1 MAIPP
6 TTEQLALF
14 GASYRPQRPLCGP
27 SKSGPY
33 RRRERVAAL
42 SESPYI
48 ETNPA
53 CIQSLIITDVDAGD
67 VSGLPQ
73 LVGLPPASWS
83 VRTRNAIGSGH
94 IGYALATPVV
104 LTDAAHRRPIN
115 LLARVEQ
122 GLRDVLGG
130 DAAYAGRIMK
140 NPVSPGLFQDT
151 LWPQDVIF
159 PTYTLRELASSLS
172 NLGALPSP
180 GDPRP
185 RQSGV
190 GRNVDVFDR
199 TRAWSYRA
207 IKRYWQGGFSEWS
220 EVVHAKAT
228 ILNLDLEREGRTP
241 LPDREIWHLSR
252 SISKWVWSRF
262 TPEAFSEIQAQR
274 VSKRWDKELKEL
286 ALKRLNETI
295 SRAEE
300 GRL

>member
-1 MAIPP
+1 MTTPP
-6 TTEQLALF
+6 TDAQLALF
-14 GASYRPQRPLCGP
+14 GASYRPRRPLSGP
-27 SKSGPY
+27 AKSGPY
-33 RRRERVAAL
+33 RRRARAAAL
-42 SESPYI
+42 SESAYI

-53 CIQSLIITDVDAGD
+53 CIQSLIVTDVDAGD
-67 VSGLPQ
+67 VAGLPQ
-73 LVGLPPASWS
+73 LVGLPPESWA
-83 VRTRNAIGSGH
+83 VRTRNMIGSGH

-130 DAAYAGRIMK
+130 DMAYAGRIMK
-140 NPVSPGLFQDT
+140 NPVSPGAFQDT

-172 NLGALPSP
+172 DLGALPSP

-207 IKRYWQGGFSEWS
+207 IKRYWSDRAATWD

-228 ILNLDLEREGRTP
+228 ILNLDLEREGREP

-252 SISKWVWSRF
+252 SISKWTWSRF
-262 TPEAFSEIQAQR
+262 TPESFGEIQAQR
-274 VSKRWDKELKEL
+274 VSKRWGQSVAAKLD
-286 ALKRLNETI
+286 RLNEAL
-295 SRAEE
+295 SDKEKS
-300 GRL
+300 LL

>member
-1 MAIPP
+1 MATPP
-6 TTEQLALF
+6 TTDQLALF
-14 GASYRPQRPLCGP
+14 EASYRPQKPLCGP
-27 SKSGPY
+27 SKTGPY
-33 RRRERVAAL
+33 KRRERAAAL
-42 SESPYI
+42 SSAPYI

-67 VSGLPQ
+67 VDGLPQ
-73 LVGLPPASWS
+73 LVGLPPESWA
-83 VRTRNAIGSGH
+83 VRTRNAVGSGH

-115 LLARVEQ
+115 LLARVEW
-122 GLRDVLGG
+122 GIRDVLGG
-130 DAAYAGRIMK
+130 DMAYAGRIMK
-140 NPVSPGLFQDT
+140 NPLSPGPFQDT

-159 PTYTLRELASSLS
+159 PTYTLRELASSLAD
-172 NLGALPSP
+172 LGALPSP

-185 RQSGV
+185 RASGV

-207 IKRYWQGGFSEWS
+207 IKRYWSDGAVTWG

-228 ILNLDLEREGRTP
+228 ALNWDLEREGREP
-241 LPDREIWHLSR
+241 LPDREILHLAR

-262 TPEAFSEIQAQR
+262 TPESFSEIQAQR
-274 VSKRWDKELKEL
+274 VSKRWGDSVAVKLNRL
-286 ALKRLNETI
+286 ANTI

-300 GRL
+300 SLL

>member
-14 GASYRPQRPLCGP
+14 RASYKPRKPLCGP
-27 SKSGPY
+27 SKTGPY
-33 RRRERVAAL
+33 KRRKRSAAL
-42 SESPYI
+42 SSAPYI
-48 ETNPA
+48 ETNPT

-67 VSGLPQ
+67 VDGLPQ
-73 LVGLPPASWS
+73 LVGLPPESWA
-83 VRTRNAIGSGH
+83 VRTRNELGSGH

-130 DAAYAGRIMK
+130 DMAYAGRIMK
-140 NPVSPGLFQDT
+140 NPLSPGVFQDT

-159 PTYTLRELASSLS
+159 PTYTLRELASSLAD
-172 NLGALPSP
+172 LGALPSP

-190 GRNVDVFDR
+190 GRNVDIFDR
-199 TRAWSYRA
+199 TRAWAYRA
-207 IKRYWQGGFSEWS
+207 IKRYWGGDFGEWS
-220 EVVHAKAT
+220 EVVHAKAA
-228 ILNLDLEREGRTP
+228 ILNFDLEREGREP

-262 TPEAFSEIQAQR
+262 TPEVFSEIQAQR
-274 VSKRWDKELKEL
+274 VSKRWGDSVAVKLD
-286 ALKRLNETI
+286 RLTNTI

-300 GRL
+300 SLL

>member
-1 MAIPP
+1 MATAP

-33 RRRERVAAL
+33 KRRERAAAL

-48 ETNPA
+48 ETNPT

-67 VSGLPQ
+67 VAGLAQ
-73 LVGLPPASWS
+73 LVGLPPESWA
-83 VRTRNAIGSGH
+83 VRTRNAVGSGH

-115 LLARVEQ
+115 LLARVEW
-122 GLRDVLGG
+122 GIRDVLGG
-130 DAAYAGRIMK
+130 DTAYAGRIMK

-151 LWPQDVIF
+151 LWPQDVSF
-159 PTYTLRELASSLS
+159 PTYTLRELASALS
-172 NLGALPSP
+172 DLGALPSP

-190 GRNVDVFDR
+190 GRNVDLFDR
-199 TRAWSYRA
+199 TRTWAYRA
-207 IKRYWQGGFSEWS
+207 IKRYWNSGFSEWS
-220 EVVHAKAT
+220 EVVHAKAR
-228 ILNLDLEREGRTP
+228 ILNLDLEREGRIP
-241 LPDREIWHLSR
+241 LPDREILHLAR

-262 TPEAFSEIQAQR
+262 TPESFSEIQAQR
-274 VSKRWDKELKEL
+274 VSKRWGKEV
-286 ALKRLNETI
+286 ALKRLNDTI

-300 GRL
+300 SLL

>member
-33 RRRERVAAL
+33 RRRERASAL
-42 SESPYI
+42 SESAYI
-48 ETNPA
+48 EVNPL
-53 CIQSLIITDVDAGD
+53 CIQSLIVTDVDAGD

-94 IGYALATPVV
+94 IGYALASPVV

-115 LLARVEQ
+115 LLSRVEW
-122 GLRDVLGG
+122 GIRDVLGG
-130 DAAYAGRIMK
+130 DTAYAGRIMK
-140 NPVSPGLFQDT
+140 NPISPGVFQDT
-151 LWPQDVIF
+151 LWPQDEIF
-159 PTYTLRELASSLS
+159 PTYTLRELASALS
-172 NLGALPSP
+172 DLGALPSP
-180 GDPRP
+180 GDSQP

-190 GRNVDVFDR
+190 GRNIDVFDR
-199 TRAWSYRA
+199 TRAWAYRA
-207 IKRYWQGGFSEWS
+207 IKRYWNSGFSEWD
-220 EVVHAKAT
+220 EVVHAKAR
-228 ILNLDLEREGRTP
+228 ILNLDLEREGRIP
-241 LPDREIWHLSR
+241 LPDREILHLSR

-262 TPEAFSEIQAQR
+262 TPESFSEIQAQR
-274 VSKRWDKELKEL
+274 VSRRWGKEV
-286 ALKRLNETI
+286 ALKRLTDTI

-300 GRL
+300 GSL

>member
-14 GASYRPQRPLCGP
+14 GASYKPRKPLCGP
-27 SKSGPY
+27 SKTGPY
-33 RRRERVAAL
+33 KRRKRSAAL
-42 SESPYI
+42 SESAYI
-48 ETNPA
+48 EVNPL
-53 CIQSLIITDVDAGD
+53 CIQSLIVTDVDAGD
-67 VSGLPQ
+67 VSGLAQ
-73 LVGLPPASWS
+73 LVGLPPESWA

-115 LLARVEQ
+115 LLARVEW

-130 DAAYAGRIMK
+130 DTAYAGRIMK

-172 NLGALPSP
+172 DLGALPSP

-185 RQSGV
+185 KASGV
-190 GRNVDVFDR
+190 GRNVDIFDR
-199 TRAWSYRA
+199 TRAWAYRA
-207 IKRYWQGGFSEWS
+207 IKRYWQDDFSEWG
-220 EVVHAKAT
+220 EVVHAKAA
-228 ILNLDLEREGRTP
+228 ILNLDLEREGREP

-252 SISKWVWSRF
+252 SISKWTWSKF
-262 TPEAFSEIQAQR
+262 TPKAFSEIQAQR
-274 VSKRWDKELKEL
+274 VSKRWGQSVAAKLD
-286 ALKRLNETI
+286 RLNE
-295 SRAEE
+295 SLSKEE
-300 GRL
+300 TS

>member
-27 SKSGPY
+27 AKNGPY
-33 RRRERVAAL
+33 RRRERAAAL

-67 VSGLPQ
+67 VAGLPQ
-73 LVGLPPASWS
+73 LVGLPPESWA
-83 VRTRNAIGSGH
+83 VRTRNMIGSGH

-115 LLARVEQ
+115 LLARVEW

-130 DAAYAGRIMK
+130 DTAYAGRIMK
-140 NPVSPGLFQDT
+140 NPLSPGAFQDT

-159 PTYTLRELASSLS
+159 PTYTLRELASSLAD
-172 NLGALPSP
+172 LGALPSP

-199 TRAWSYRA
+199 TRTWAYRA
-207 IKRYWQGGFSEWS
+207 IKRYWSSGFSEWS

-228 ILNLDLEREGRTP
+228 ILNLDLEREGREP
-241 LPDREIWHLSR
+241 LPDREILHLSR
-252 SISKWVWSRF
+252 SISKWVWARF
-262 TPEAFSEIQAQR
+262 TPEVFSEIQAQR

-286 ALKRLNETI
+286 ALKRLTDTI
-295 SRAEE
+295 SRAEK
-300 GRL
+300 GLL

>member
-14 GASYRPQRPLCGP
+14 GASYRPRKPLCGP
-27 SKSGPY
+27 SKTGPY
-33 RRRERVAAL
+33 RRRERSAAL
-42 SESPYI
+42 SSAPYI

-67 VSGLPQ
+67 VAGLPQ
-73 LVGLPPASWS
+73 LVGLPPESWA
-83 VRTRNAIGSGH
+83 VRTRNAVGSGH

-115 LLARVEQ
+115 LLARVEW
-122 GLRDVLGG
+122 GIRDVLGG
-130 DAAYAGRIMK
+130 DTAYAGRIMK
-140 NPVSPGLFQDT
+140 NPLSPGPFQDT

-159 PTYTLRELASSLS
+159 PTYALRELASSLAD
-172 NLGALPSP
+172 LGALPSP

-207 IKRYWQGGFSEWS
+207 IKRYWGSDFGEWS
-220 EVVHAKAT
+220 EVVHAKAA
-228 ILNLDLEREGRTP
+228 ILNFDLEREGREP
-241 LPDREIWHLSR
+241 LPDSEIWHLAR
-252 SISKWVWSRF
+252 SISKWVWQKFS
-262 TPEAFSEIQAQR
+262 PEAFSEIQTQR
-274 VSKRWDKELKEL
+274 VSKRWGQSVSAKLD
-286 ALKRLNETI
+286 RLNEAL
-295 SRAEE
+295 SDKEKS
-300 GRL
+300 LL

>member
-1 MAIPP
+1 MATAP
-6 TTEQLALF
+6 TTDQLALF
-14 GASYRPQRPLCGP
+14 EASYRPQRPLCGP
-27 SKSGPY
+27 SKNGPY
-33 RRRERVAAL
+33 RRRERSAAL

-67 VSGLPQ
+67 VAGLPQ
-73 LVGLPPASWS
+73 LVGLPPESWA
-83 VRTRNAIGSGH
+83 VRTRNELGSGH

-115 LLARVEQ
+115 LLARVEW
-122 GLRDVLGG
+122 GIRDVLGG

-140 NPVSPGLFQDT
+140 NPLSPGPFQDT
-151 LWPQDVIF
+151 LWPQDVSF
-159 PTYTLRELASSLS
+159 PTYTLRELASALS
-172 NLGALPSP
+172 DLGALPSP

-190 GRNVDVFDR
+190 GRNVDLFDR
-199 TRAWSYRA
+199 TRTWAYRA
-207 IKRYWQGGFSEWS
+207 IKRYWNSGFSEWS
-220 EVVHAKAT
+220 EVVHAKAA
-228 ILNLDLEREGRTP
+228 ILNLDLEREGRIP
-241 LPDREIWHLSR
+241 LPDREILHLAR

-262 TPEAFSEIQAQR
+262 TPESFSEIQAQR

-286 ALKRLNETI
+286 ALKRLTDAI

>member
-33 RRRERVAAL
+33 RRRERASAL
-42 SESPYI
+42 SESAYI
-48 ETNPA
+48 EVNPL
-53 CIQSLIITDVDAGD
+53 CIQSLIVTDVDAGD

-94 IGYALATPVV
+94 IGYALASPVV

-115 LLARVEQ
+115 LLSRVEW
-122 GLRDVLGG
+122 GIRDVLGG
-130 DAAYAGRIMK
+130 DTAYAGRIMK
-140 NPVSPGLFQDT
+140 NPISPGVFQDT
-151 LWPQDVIF
+151 LWPQDEIF
-159 PTYTLRELASSLS
+159 PTYTLRELASALS
-172 NLGALPSP
+172 DLGALPSP
-180 GDPRP
+180 GDSRP

-190 GRNVDVFDR
+190 GRNIDVFDR
-199 TRAWSYRA
+199 TRAWAYRA
-207 IKRYWQGGFSEWS
+207 IKRYWNSGFSEWD
-220 EVVHAKAT
+220 EVVHAKAR
-228 ILNLDLEREGRTP
+228 ILNLDLEREGRIP
-241 LPDREIWHLSR
+241 LPDREILHLSR

-262 TPEAFSEIQAQR
+262 TPESFSEIQAQR
-274 VSKRWDKELKEL
+274 VSRRWGKEV
-286 ALKRLNETI
+286 ALKRLTDTI

-300 GRL
+300 GSL

>member
-1 MAIPP
+1 MATPP
-6 TTEQLALF
+6 TGEQLALF
-14 GASYRPQRPLCGP
+14 EASYRPRRPLCGP
-27 SKSGPY
+27 SKNGPY
-33 RRRERVAAL
+33 RRRERAAAL

-73 LVGLPPASWS
+73 LVGLPPASWA
-83 VRTRNAIGSGH
+83 VRAQNMIGSGH

-115 LLARVEQ
+115 LLARVEW
-122 GLRDVLGG
+122 GIRDVLGG

-140 NPVSPGLFQDT
+140 NPLSPGAFQDT
-151 LWPQDVIF
+151 LWPQDEIF
-159 PTYTLRELASSLS
+159 PTYSLRELASALS
-172 NLGALPSP
+172 DLGALPAP

-190 GRNVDVFDR
+190 GRNVDIFDR
-199 TRAWSYRA
+199 TRAWAYRA
-207 IKRYWQGGFSEWS
+207 IKRYWNSGFSEWD

-228 ILNLDLEREGRTP
+228 ILNLDLEREGRIP

-252 SISKWVWSRF
+252 SISKWTWQKFS
-262 TPEAFSEIQAQR
+262 PKAFSEIQAHR
-274 VSKRWDKELKEL
+274 SARRWGKEL
-286 ALKRLNETI
+286 ALKRLNEAL
-295 SRAEE
+295 SDKEE
-300 GRL
+300 TL

>member
-1 MAIPP
+1 MATAP
-6 TTEQLALF
+6 TTDQLALF
-14 GASYRPQRPLCGP
+14 EASYRPQRPLCGP
-27 SKSGPY
+27 SKNGPY
-33 RRRERVAAL
+33 RRRERSAAL

-67 VSGLPQ
+67 VAGLPQ
-73 LVGLPPASWS
+73 LVGLPPESWA
-83 VRTRNAIGSGH
+83 VRTRNELGSGH

-115 LLARVEQ
+115 LLARVEW
-122 GLRDVLGG
+122 GIRDVLGG

-140 NPVSPGLFQDT
+140 NPLSPGPFQDT
-151 LWPQDVIF
+151 LWPQDVSF
-159 PTYTLRELASSLS
+159 PIYTLRELASALS
-172 NLGALPSP
+172 DLGALPSP

-190 GRNVDVFDR
+190 GRNVDLFDR
-199 TRAWSYRA
+199 TRTWAYRA
-207 IKRYWQGGFSEWS
+207 IKRYWNSGFSEWS
-220 EVVHAKAT
+220 EVVHAKAA
-228 ILNLDLEREGRTP
+228 ILNLDLEREGRIP
-241 LPDREIWHLSR
+241 LPDREILHLAR

-262 TPEAFSEIQAQR
+262 TPESFSEIQAQR

-286 ALKRLNETI
+286 ALKRLTDAI

>member
-1 MAIPP
+1 MATAP
-6 TTEQLALF
+6 TNAQLARF

-33 RRRERVAAL
+33 RRRERSAAL

-48 ETNPA
+48 EVNPL
-53 CIQSLIITDVDAGD
+53 CIQSLIVTDVDAGD

-73 LVGLPPASWS
+73 LVGLPPASWT

-115 LLARVEQ
+115 LLARVEW
-122 GLRDVLGG
+122 GIRDVLGG

-140 NPVSPGLFQDT
+140 NPVSPGPFQDT
-151 LWPQDVIF
+151 LWPQDEIF
-159 PTYTLRELASSLS
+159 PTYTLRELASSLAD
-172 NLGALPSP
+172 LGALPSP

-185 RQSGV
+185 RASGV
-190 GRNVDVFDR
+190 GRNVDIFDR
-199 TRAWSYRA
+199 TRAWAYRA
-207 IKRYWQGGFSEWS
+207 IKRYWNSGFSEWD

-228 ILNLDLEREGRTP
+228 ILNLDLEREGRIP
-241 LPDREIWHLSR
+241 LPDREICHLSR
-252 SISKWVWSRF
+252 SISGWVWRKFS
-262 TPEAFSEIQAQR
+262 PESFSEIQA
-274 VSKRWDKELKEL
+274 KRSARRWGNE
-286 ALKRLNETI
+286 ATLKRLADTI

>member
-1 MAIPP
+1 MATPP
-6 TTEQLALF
+6 TDAQLALF

-33 RRRERVAAL
+33 RRRARAAAL

-48 ETNPA
+48 EANPA
-53 CIQSLIITDVDAGD
+53 CIQSLIITDIDAGD
-67 VSGLPQ
+67 VAGLAQ
-73 LVGLPPASWS
+73 LVGLPPESWA
-83 VRTRNAIGSGH
+83 VRTRNAVGSGH

-130 DAAYAGRIMK
+130 DMAYAGRIMK
-140 NPVSPGLFQDT
+140 NPLSPGLFQDT
-151 LWPQDVIF
+151 LWPQDEIF
-159 PTYTLRELASSLS
+159 PTYTLRELASSLAD
-172 NLGALPSP
+172 LGALPSP

-199 TRAWSYRA
+199 TRTWAYRA
-207 IKRYWQGGFSEWS
+207 IKRYWSDGAVTWG

-228 ILNLDLEREGRTP
+228 TLNLDLEREGREP

-252 SISKWVWSRF
+252 SISKWTWSRF
-262 TPEAFSEIQAQR
+262 TPAIFSEIQAQR
-274 VSKRWDKELKEL
+274 VSKRWGQSVAAKLD
-286 ALKRLNETI
+286 RLNE
-295 SRAEE
+295 SLSDKEKS
-300 GRL
+300 LL

>member
-33 RRRERVAAL
+33 RRRERSAAL

-48 ETNPA
+48 EVNPL
-53 CIQSLIITDVDAGD
+53 CVQSLIITDVDAGD
-67 VSGLPQ
+67 VAGLPQ
-73 LVGLPPASWS
+73 PESWA
-83 VRTRNAIGSGH
+83 VRTRNAVGSGH

-115 LLARVEQ
+115 LLARVEW
-122 GLRDVLGG
+122 GIRDVLGG

-140 NPVSPGLFQDT
+140 NPLSPGAFQDT
-151 LWPQDVIF
+151 LWPQDEIF
-159 PTYTLRELASSLS
+159 PTYALRELATSLAD
-172 NLGALPSP
+172 LGALPSP

-199 TRAWSYRA
+199 TRTWAYRA
-207 IKRYWQGGFSEWS
+207 IKRYWQDDFSEWG
-220 EVVHAKAT
+220 EVVHAKAA
-228 ILNLDLEREGRTP
+228 ILNLDLEREGREP
-241 LPDREIWHLSR
+241 LPDREIWHLAR

-262 TPEAFSEIQAQR
+262 TPESFSEIQAQR
-274 VSKRWDKELKEL
+274 VSKRWGKEV
-286 ALKRLNETI
+286 ALKRLNDTI

-300 GRL
+300 GLL

>member
-6 TTEQLALF
+6 TDEQLALF

-83 VRTRNAIGSGH
+83 VRTRNAVGSGH

-115 LLARVEQ
+115 LLARVEW
-122 GLRDVLGG
+122 GIRDVLGG

-140 NPVSPGLFQDT
+140 NPVSPGVFQDT
-151 LWPQDVIF
+151 LWPQDEIF
-159 PTYTLRELASSLS
+159 PTYTLRELASALS
-172 NLGALPSP
+172 DLGALPSP

-286 ALKRLNETI
+286 ALKRLNDTI

-300 GRL
+300 SLL

>member
-1 MAIPP
+1 MATAP
-6 TTEQLALF
+6 TDEQLALF

-33 RRRERVAAL
+33 RRRERSAAL

-48 ETNPA
+48 EVNPL
-53 CIQSLIITDVDAGD
+53 CVQSLIVTDVDAGD
-67 VSGLPQ
+67 VEGLPQ
-73 LVGLPPASWS
+73 LVGLPPESWA
-83 VRTRNAIGSGH
+83 VRTRNEIGSGH

-130 DAAYAGRIMK
+130 DMAYAGRIMK
-140 NPVSPGLFQDT
+140 NPVSPGAFQDT

-159 PTYTLRELASSLS
+159 PTYALRELASSLAD
-172 NLGALPSP
+172 LGALPAP

-199 TRAWSYRA
+199 TRAWAYRA
-207 IKRYWQGGFSEWS
+207 IKRHWGGDFGEWG

-228 ILNLDLEREGRTP
+228 ILNWDLEREGREP
-241 LPDREIWHLSR
+241 LPDREIWHLAR
-252 SISKWVWSRF
+252 SISKWTWSRF
-262 TPEAFSEIQAQR
+262 TPKTFSEIQAQR
-274 VSKRWDKELKEL
+274 SARRWGKEV
-286 ALKRLNETI
+286 ALKRLNDTI

-300 GRL
+300 SLL

>member
-1 MAIPP
+1 MATAP

-14 GASYRPQRPLCGP
+14 GASYRPRKPLCGP
-27 SKSGPY
+27 SKSGPNK
-33 RRRERVAAL
+33 RRERASAL

-67 VSGLPQ
+67 VAGLPQ
-73 LVGLPPASWS
+73 LVGLPPESWA

-172 NLGALPSP
+172 DLGALPSP

-252 SISKWVWSRF
+252 SISKWTWSRF
-262 TPEAFSEIQAQR
+262 TPESFSEIQAQR
-274 VSKRWDKELKEL
+274 VSKRWGNSVAARLDRLNKALSDKE
-286 ALKRLNETI
+286 ET
-295 SRAEE
+295 
-300 GRL
+300 L